1 MSDNPRSAQIFLH
14 INSKSPGDYMQGLC
28 SCSDINI
35 PHYKLINWYFGI
47 DLDIG
52 MYTCQNPVDRNIN
65 FILEQSFH
73 YHYKNF

>member
-1 MSDNPRSAQIFLH
+1 
-14 INSKSPGDYMQGLC
+14 MQGLC

-35 PHYKLINWYFGI
+35 PHFKLINWYFGI

-52 MYTCQNPVDRNIN
+52 MYTCQNPVERNIN
-65 FILEQSFH
+65 IILEQSFH